1 MMLINVNVPGGRP
14 HSKCCGNCLSQLG
27 DGKGT
32 ELYIW
37 KVWQITMGISVM
49 LFCKLEGKVEG
60 RVMIFVL
67 EFQGH
72 FRQSQQKF
80 NSFEQV
86 FV

>member
-1 MMLINVNVPGGRP
+1 
-14 HSKCCGNCLSQLG
+14 
-27 DGKGT
+27 
-32 ELYIW
+32 
-37 KVWQITMGISVM
+37 M

-72 FRQSQQKF
+72 FRQSRQKY